1 MMFLLSVSACTTAS
15 PAPTAP
21 VPVSVPA
28 SAVVSSPAS
37 GPVSADA
44 AKACELAAQAPR
56 PGEAIEIDEQQIKT
70 IIGYAATSAVEGVER
85 AGAKVDTGYSAWLK
99 AGLGDKAA
107 TASDRLLE
115 AVAGLKDA
123 CVEAGLTP

>member
-1 MMFLLSVSACTTAS
+1 M
-15 PAPTAP
+15 
-21 VPVSVPA
+21 PVSVPA